1 MWWFIDVPPCVS
13 RVGAPGALSPD
24 TQSISTK
31 MKTKTAKGVQ
41 HASVKCLALVMAF
54 SISASPAIA
63 QFAASLI
70 FRSGD
75 AQVFAN
81 PGDVSAEAVLLSS
94 GTIGVTLQLDGLLR
108 YQFEQLTG
116 AHLGDPLA
124 VILCG
129 QTLINPVV
137 TDRISTGQV
146 SLPAPSLDMAER
158 IADVIS
164 GRKTCEHL
172 DP

>member
-1 MWWFIDVPPCVS
+1 
-13 RVGAPGALSPD
+13 
-24 TQSISTK
+24 
-31 MKTKTAKGVQ
+31 MKTNTRARERKP
-41 HASVKCLALVMAF
+41 ASLKRLVLVMAF
-54 SISASPAIA
+54 SISASPAVP

-75 AQVFAN
+75 AQVVAN

-94 GTIGVTLQLDGLLR
+94 DTVGVTLKLDGLLR

-129 QTLINPVV
+129 RTLVNPVV
-137 TDRISTGQV
+137 TGRISSGLV

-158 IADVIS
+158 IADVIT
-164 GRKTCEHL
+164 GHKTCAHL